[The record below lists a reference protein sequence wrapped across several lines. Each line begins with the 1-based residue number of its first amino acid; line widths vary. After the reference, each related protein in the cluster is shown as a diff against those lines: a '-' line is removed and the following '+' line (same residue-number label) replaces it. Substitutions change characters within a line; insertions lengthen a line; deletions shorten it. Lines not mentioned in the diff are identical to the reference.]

1 MLRSARGTTE
11 RPGRN
16 VRATAGLDRR
26 IAAAGWSTLIRRT
39 THKAEASAGCEVVL
53 VDARHRPATFDPG
66 RRRGPSGRS
75 VVGRGPM
82 TAPCR
87 AGSAERSNTNSNSR
101 QADPITAVAE
111 HGEHHVLDAEGPP
124 DLHGRTAVGG
134 GGLGG
139 ECLRTSCTSGTIRR
153 MRTSAARKFE
163 FGHQFK
169 AREARD
175 QLKDVLDEAERG
187 GVAVVRREK
196 PVVLVLRDDVD
207 QLVASKAPLDV
218 ESAVTDGQFAFWLED
233 VPVHAVGADLDDAE
247 EQFLDALVDYAD
259 LWYQELRYAPN
270 HARNQCLALRVAMY
284 AGDREELRRVV
295 FGDD

>member
-1 MLRSARGTTE
+1 MPTPGRATGGRWRWPGPRSRSGRPVAGEVEEPGRTGEPKRGEAAIVGEAVLTKIAYLMYQWYHQFMSAR
-11 RPGRN
+11 
-16 VRATAGLDRR
+16 
-26 IAAAGWSTLIRRT
+26 AAA
-39 THKAEASAGCEVVL
+39 
-53 VDARHRPATFDPG
+53 
-66 RRRGPSGRS
+66 
-75 VVGRGPM
+75 
-82 TAPCR
+82 
-87 AGSAERSNTNSNSR
+87 
-101 QADPITAVAE
+101 
-111 HGEHHVLDAEGPP
+111 
-124 DLHGRTAVGG
+124 
-134 GGLGG
+134 
-139 ECLRTSCTSGTIRR
+139 
-153 MRTSAARKFE
+153 KFE

-196 PVVLVLRDDVD
+196 PVVLVLRDEVD
-207 QLVASKAPLDV
+207 RLVASRAPFEV
-218 ESAVTDGQFAFWLED
+218 KGAVTGGQFAFWLED

-270 HARNQCLALRVAMY
+270 HAGNQWLALRVAMY